1 MTLKKKVYLLLG
13 IVALVFSLVACSSGS
28 SESSSGE
35 PGGEAKEGELTKVG
49 MTVMTLNNP
58 YFVRF
63 KEALEEQAEKHGF
76 EAIVQGADLD
86 LAKQQAQVETF
97 IQQGVDVIFLNAVDS
112 RGVAAAVQ
120 QAKAANIPVIA
131 VDVGAD
137 GEVNATITSDN
148 FEAGKLAG
156 EYVVEKLNGEGN
168 VVLVNGTPI
177 TAIFDRIDGFKA
189 ALEGTDVKI
198 ITDQNGELDRDK
210 SFSVMENI
218 LSSHSKGEIDAV
230 FGVNDPTTIGAYL
243 AAQSAGR
250 DDFFFVSVDGSEE
263 AVNFIKESDQFAQT
277 SQQFPGKE
285 IEKAVEIAKQILKG
299 EEVEEEI
306 LVPVSSIS
314 DETVD
319 TFVPEF

>member
-1 MTLKKKVYLLLG
+1 MNIKKFISLLAVLLLT
-13 IVALVFSLVACSSGS
+13 FTLVACTSASEDVSGS
-28 SESSSGE
+28 DTGTE
-35 PGGEAKEGELTKVG
+35 KKGELKKVG

-63 KEALEEQAEKHGF
+63 KESLEEQAKKHGF

-86 LAKQQAQVETF
+86 LAKQQSQVENF

-120 QAKAANIPVIA
+120 QAKAAGIPVIA

-137 GEVNATITSDN
+137 GGVQATITSDN

-156 EYVVEKLNGEGN
+156 EYVVKKLNGEGN

-177 TAIFDRIDGFKA
+177 TAIFDRIEGFKA
-189 ALEGTDVKI
+189 ALEGTNVKI
-198 ITDQNGELDRDK
+198 TTDQNGELDRDK

-218 LSSHSKGEIDAV
+218 LSSHKEGDIDAV

-250 DDFFFVSVDGSEE
+250 DDFFFVSVDGSKE
-263 AVNFIKESDQFAQT
+263 AVDFIKKDDQFAQT
-277 SQQFPGKE
+277 SQQFPSKE
-285 IEKAVEIAKQILKG
+285 IEKAVAIAKKIVKG
-299 EEVEEEI
+299 EEVEKEI
-306 LVPVSSIS
+306 LIPVSSIS
-314 DETVD
+314 DETID